1 MWNLWKFSKQLL
13 PRATFGEHS
22 VSGAALVK
30 PYLNNK
36 YLVHKTNKHPF
47 LVVRAILW
55 SNFPLPPSLHP
66 PLPPPK
72 KNPPWNILKKSASW
86 GLATIKPQV
95 KVTKAGFQ
103 HFSWT
108 FSTFSEQPFCRRHT
122 NNFFWSL
129 DVFLVYDRKAL
140 LSFLS
145 ESATRW
151 NSEELLL

>member
-36 YLVHKTNKHPF
+36 YLVHKTNKHPL

-55 SNFPLPPSLHP
+55 SSFPT
-66 PLPPPK
+66 PPPPPPQK
-72 KNPPWNILKKSASW
+72 KTPWNIPKKCASW
-86 GLATIKPQV
+86 GLVTIKPQV

-122 NNFFWSL
+122 NNFFWYL
-129 DVFLVYDRKAL
+129 DVFLVYDRKAW
-140 LSFLS
+140 LSTLS
-145 ESATRW
+145 ESATK
-151 NSEELLL
+151 